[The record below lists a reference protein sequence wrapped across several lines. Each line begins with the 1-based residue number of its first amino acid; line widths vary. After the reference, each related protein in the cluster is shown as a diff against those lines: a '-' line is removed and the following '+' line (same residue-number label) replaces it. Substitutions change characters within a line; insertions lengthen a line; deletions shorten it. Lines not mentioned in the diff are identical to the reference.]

1 MSKTSL
7 FATAGTLT
15 GSEIIGLLQSAT
27 NKQTTLDL
35 IKAFIMA
42 GGLADLLAVDGDVGT
57 QNINFSTKVANS
69 LLMLD
74 GSKNVD
80 YSPIT
85 LISGELDLTGVL
97 MKLGNVYSA
106 SGRPSFT
113 AAAGAGTGP
122 TITIDGTNE
131 CGKITVNTG
140 TGPGATANIGV
151 LTFSALTYPNNS
163 VPVISAANANAHG
176 VMSTIYATGANTGI
190 TLINGGAALA
200 ATTVYEFYYLIK
212 GY

>member
-1 MSKTSL
+1 MTKVSL

-15 GSEIIGLLQSAT
+15 GAEIIPGLQGGSD
-27 NKQTTLDL
+27 KQTTLNL

-42 GGLADLLAVDGDVGT
+42 GGLADLLAIDGDVGAE
-57 QNINFSTKVANS
+57 NINFSTKVANS

-80 YSPIT
+80 DAPIT
-85 LISGELDLTGVL
+85 LISGVLDLTAVL
-97 MKLGNVYSA
+97 MKLGDVYSA
-106 SGRPSFT
+106 SGRPTFT
-113 AAAGAGTGP
+113 PAAGAGTGP

-131 CGKITVNTG
+131 CGKITINTG
-140 TGPGATANIGV
+140 TGPGATANIGT
-151 LTFSALTYPNNS
+151 LNFSALTYPNNS
-163 VPVISAANANAHG
+163 VPVISPANANAHG
-176 VMSTIYATGANTGI
+176 VMSTIYATGSATNI